1 MLRMRKIKMRKP
13 TFEEAVAFLKAKYL
27 SHNKAALA
35 VGLSKSG
42 YKYLVADPARPRSR
56 HTRQWLIDR
65 AVEHGWKGG
74 DAA

>member
-1 MLRMRKIKMRKP
+1 MKKP
-13 TFEEAVAFLKAKYL
+13 TFEEAVAFLKAKYS

-42 YKYLVADPARPRSR
+42 YKYLVADAKRPRSA
-56 HTRQWLIDR
+56 HTRQWLVDR
-65 AVEHGWKGG
+65 AVEHGCKGG

>member
-1 MLRMRKIKMRKP
+1 MRKP

-42 YKYLVADPARPRSR
+42 YKYLVKTADRPRSA
-56 HTRQWLIDR
+56 HTRQWLVDR
-65 AVEHGWKGG
+65 AIEHGWMGG

>member
-1 MLRMRKIKMRKP
+1 MKKP
-13 TFEEAVAFLKAKYL
+13 TFEEAVAFLKSKYQ

-42 YKYLVADPARPRSR
+42 YKYLVQDKPRPNSG
-56 HTRQWLIDR
+56 HTKDWVCQR
-65 AVEHGWKGG
+65 AVELGWKGD